1 MCAIKT
7 YGLFICQFEQQ
18 FEINFSFSIYGCFA
32 YMYVYAL
39 YAYLVQSVR
48 RGIRSPGLGI
58 LDGWE
63 LNQGPLKEQLVH

>member
-1 MCAIKT
+1 M
-7 YGLFICQFEQQ
+7 
-18 FEINFSFSIYGCFA
+18 YGCFA

-63 LNQGPLKEQLVH
+63 LNQGPLPEQLVLLTTSHFSSFSDTAPYHKH